1 MTQNFQILQLYG
13 RPALDAKDNG
23 KRNDATEQRTCKR
36 TGVGEQ
42 PCKTTGHALGDP
54 VAQRSGKTQEQRCR
68 DQERQRAGKDDAQ
81 IFGHML
87 VDEMENDGE
96 DPHRQN
102 NREDRTLVVIGG
114 DIDRAKGI
122 TGDAF
127 FRREEGGVHQ
137 DTGSH
142 DAEDLLDLEP
152 LCCCVADDERHK
164 VEGCITHSIE
174 HGDDIRLGRYQTDRS
189 EQGDNALDH
198 TACHNGIQA
207 GRHTGCQCIQ
217 TPGNDVGLFLRHII
231 RGRLCLHSAACRHTG
246 HCKELFVHL
255 RHGGAD
261 DALDLT
267 AGFHDLQNAA
277 DFTQFFHVY
286 RITVDRND
294 AKPGDAVKCVL
305 YIFASAHSLQ
315 NFCAELGVFGF

>member
-1 MTQNFQILQLYG
+1 MMEKIHTDRIT
-13 RPALDAKDNG
+13 G
-23 KRNDATEQRTCKR
+23 KIE
-36 TGVGEQ
+36 
-42 PCKTTGHALGDP
+42 
-54 VAQRSGKTQEQRCR
+54 
-68 DQERQRAGKDDAQ
+68 
-81 IFGHML
+81 
-87 VDEMENDGE
+87 
-96 DPHRQN
+96 
-102 NREDRTLVVIGG
+102 LVVIGG

-174 HGDDIRLGRYQTDRS
+174 
-189 EQGDNALDH
+189 
-198 TACHNGIQA
+198 
-207 GRHTGCQCIQ
+207 
-217 TPGNDVGLFLRHII
+217 
-231 RGRLCLHSAACRHTG
+231 
-246 HCKELFVHL
+246 
-255 RHGGAD
+255 HGGAD

>member
-23 KRNDATEQRTCKR
+23 KRNDAAEQRTCKR

-42 PCKTTGHALGDP
+42 PCKATGHTLGDP

-68 DQERQRAGKDDAQ
+68 NQEGQRTGKDDAQ

-87 VDEMENDGE
+87 VDEMENYGE

-114 DIDRAKGI
+114 DIDGAKGI

-152 LCCCVADDERHK
+152 LCCCVADNERHK
-164 VEGCITHSIE
+164 VEGCIAHSIE

-189 EQGDNALDH
+189 EQGDNTLDH
-198 TACHNGIQA
+198 AASHNGIQT

-217 TPGNDVGLFLRHII
+217 TPGDDVGLFLRHII
-231 RGRLCLHSAACRHTG
+231 RSRLCLHSTAGSHTG
-246 HCKELFVHL
+246 HCKKLFVHF
-255 RHGGAD
+255 RHSSAD
-261 DALDLT
+261 DALDLA
-267 AGFHDLQNAA
+267 AGFYDFQNAA
-277 DFTQFFHVY
+277 DFTQFFHIY
-286 RITVDRND
+286 RIAVDRND
-294 AKPGDAVKCVL
+294 AKPSDAVKYVL
-305 YIFASAHSLQ
+305 YILASAHSFQ
-315 NFCAELGVFGF
+315 NFRAELSVFGF